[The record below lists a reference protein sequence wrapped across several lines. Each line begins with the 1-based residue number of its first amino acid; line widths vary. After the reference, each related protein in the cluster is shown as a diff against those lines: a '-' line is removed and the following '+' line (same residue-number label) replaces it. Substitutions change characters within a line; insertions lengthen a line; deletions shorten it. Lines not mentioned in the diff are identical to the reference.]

1 MKMIYSFSDFLTDN
15 SVIIIV
21 LILGAILGV
30 TYYLKRNVLSKYNH
44 NDEDE
49 DQTPEEILQ
58 DELDSLLVTEKYNP
72 NAEKAKKDILDEDDD
87 DFDYDNNVKKEVEH
101 DDNFN
106 YSTKEKNCTYNNKS
120 RGDGNCYL

>member
-1 MKMIYSFSDFLTDN
+1 MIFSFGDFMNDN

-21 LILGAILGV
+21 LILGGILGII
-30 TYYLKRNVLSKYNH
+30 YYLKRNVLSKYNT

-72 NAEKAKKDILDEDDD
+72 HAEKTKKDILDEDDD
-87 DFDYDNNVKKEVEH
+87 DFDYDNNVREKVEH
-101 DDNFN
+101 DDEFIVNSDIG
-106 YSTKEKNCTYNNKS
+106 YSFPTFEDKEDK
-120 RGDGNCYL
+120 

>member
-1 MKMIYSFSDFLTDN
+1 MIYSFSDFLTDN

-30 TYYLKRNVLSKYNH
+30 TYYLKRNVLSKYNPH
-44 NDEDE
+44 DDD

-58 DELDSLLVTEKYNP
+58 DELDSILVTEKYNP
-72 NAEKAKKDILDEDDD
+72 NAGKVKKDILDEDDD

-101 DDNFN
+101 DDSFTVDTDVS
-106 YSTKEKNCTYNNKS
+106 YSFQTFDDNNEK
-120 RGDGNCYL
+120 

>member
-1 MKMIYSFSDFLTDN
+1 MIYSFSDFLTDN

-30 TYYLKRNVLSKYNH
+30 TYYLKRHVLSKYNH

-49 DQTPEEILQ
+49 NQTPEEILQ

-101 DDNFN
+101 DDNFTVDTDVS
-106 YSTKEKNCTYNNKS
+106 YSFQTFDDNNEK
-120 RGDGNCYL
+120 

>member
-1 MKMIYSFSDFLTDN
+1 MIYSFSDFLTDN

-72 NAEKAKKDILDEDDD
+72 NAEAALS
-87 DFDYDNNVKKEVEH
+87 YPLALCQ
-101 DDNFN
+101 
-106 YSTKEKNCTYNNKS
+106 SPYNGYYAES
-120 RGDGNCYL
+120 CFPLQYYRMMR

>member
-1 MKMIYSFSDFLTDN
+1 MIYSFSDFLTDN

-49 DQTPEEILQ
+49 NQTPEEILQ

-101 DDNFN
+101 DDNFTVDTDVS
-106 YSTKEKNCTYNNKS
+106 YSFQTFDDNNEK
-120 RGDGNCYL
+120 

>member
-1 MKMIYSFSDFLTDN
+1 MIYSFSDFLTDN

-44 NDEDE
+44 HDDDE

-58 DELDSLLVTEKYNP
+58 DELDSILVTEKYNP

-101 DDNFN
+101 DDSFTVDTDVS
-106 YSTKEKNCTYNNKS
+106 YSFQTFDDNNEK
-120 RGDGNCYL
+120 

>member
-72 NAEKAKKDILDEDDD
+72 NAEKVKKDILDEDDD

-101 DDNFN
+101 DDNFTVDTDVS
-106 YSTKEKNCTYNNKS
+106 YSFQTFDDNNEK
-120 RGDGNCYL
+120 

>member
-101 DDNFN
+101 DDNFTVDTDVSFSFQTFDDN
-106 YSTKEKNCTYNNKS
+106 NEK
-120 RGDGNCYL
+120 

>member
-1 MKMIYSFSDFLTDN
+1 MIYSFSDFLTDN

-87 DFDYDNNVKKEVEH
+87 WKNDIPLDELISSTDETNDCVQFSLFGDNQTINE
-101 DDNFN
+101 
-106 YSTKEKNCTYNNKS
+106 
-120 RGDGNCYL
+120 

>member
-101 DDNFN
+101 DDNFTVDTDVS
-106 YSTKEKNCTYNNKS
+106 YSFQTFDDNNEK
-120 RGDGNCYL
+120 